1 MYRPQD
7 NVGSIKAG
15 FTRNYSQDEVNA
27 LKSYVA
33 SHTGSI
39 GSLVDRLSGA
49 GIPLQDIATLTKA
62 VGQGQGVAGMMSQ
75 MGKAPNTGVDMGGGY
90 GGVATR
96 QGPYT
101 PSATNPGALAGLA
114 SQMPSRMPS
123 NAQYMDDRIPRVPS
137 SMPMPNRIPQSAMF
151 DDPSYG
157 VINPGSSITQMLR
170 DLQPQQPGSYGN
182 HRDYDPPTT
191 VGPQAGGYNGFGG
204 MFPDNRFPTE
214 RIPERQPHP
223 PRYDGYDYPQPII
236 PSLPPSEY
244 MVDPYDPDPGYRVDP
259 STPDYN
265 QMMPPRAPNDGIS
278 DEYYHGDPLGA
289 LIGQIQNDRVP
300 RDQPIPIGEAMK
312 RGGAVDISN
321 HPTLVRMALSNRR

>member
-1 MYRPQD
+1 MEPMYNPQND
-7 NVGSIKAG
+7 VGSIKSG

-33 SHTGSI
+33 SHTGSM
-39 GSLVDRLSGA
+39 GSLVDRLTGA

-62 VGQGQGVAGMMSQ
+62 VGQNQGVAGMMSQ

-123 NAQYMDDRIPRVPS
+123 NAQYMDDRIPRAPS
-137 SMPMPNRIPQSAMF
+137 YGPKPMRVDPFADAIPMTKPYQGTFDDAIPMPNRFPVDPFADAIPMPNRIPQSAMF
-151 DDPSYG
+151 DDPSQGYQ
-157 VINPGSSITQMLR
+157 NPGSSIAQMQN
-170 DLQPQQPGSYGN
+170 DLYPPQQPGFMTDPYRGDPIYPSY
-182 HRDYDPPTT
+182 
-191 VGPQAGGYNGFGG
+191 
-204 MFPDNRFPTE
+204 
-214 RIPERQPHP
+214 
-223 PRYDGYDYPQPII
+223 
-236 PSLPPSEY
+236 S
-244 MVDPYDPDPGYRVDP
+244 VDPY
-259 STPDYN
+259 SPDYN
-265 QMMPPRAPNDGIS
+265 NNPMMPPRAPNDGIS
-278 DEYYHGDPLGA
+278 EEYYHGDPLGA
-289 LIGQIQNDRVP
+289 LMGQIQNDRVP